1 MKFGADFFK
10 ILNFIVLLLRLLG
23 QVFGD
28 EETKK
33 EVQVSKE
40 KTASPDSNEAC

>member
-1 MKFGADFFK
+1 MTFGPDFFK
-10 ILNFIVLLLRLLG
+10 ILNFVVLLLRLLG

-28 EETKK
+28 DETQKDVK
-33 EVQVSKE
+33 ASKE